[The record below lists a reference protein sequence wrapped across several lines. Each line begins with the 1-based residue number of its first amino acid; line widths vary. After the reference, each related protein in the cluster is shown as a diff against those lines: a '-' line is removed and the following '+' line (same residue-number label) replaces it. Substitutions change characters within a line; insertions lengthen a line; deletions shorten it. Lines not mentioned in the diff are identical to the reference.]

1 MAKIN
6 LLPWRQEYRAQK
18 QKEFQQ
24 VAVLVVMAA
33 GFATFM
39 WMKTVDAQIAGQNER
54 NQMLQT
60 RITALDK
67 QVAEIKELKT
77 RRQELID
84 RMRVIQEL
92 QGNRPLSVRYFDEM
106 VRAAPEGLWLTHLKR
121 SGKSV
126 RISGVA
132 ESNNRVSSFM
142 RNLDQSEWYQAPNLT
157 GVTAKPEFGE
167 QSSAFEMMVNVSGR
181 KAEGEEDQSEEQQD
195 AVSAKKGS

>member
-24 VAVLVVMAA
+24 VTFLVVIGVA
-33 GFATFM
+33 FAVFS
-39 WMKTVDAQIAGQNER
+39 WMQVVDAQIEGRNER
-54 NQMLQT
+54 NQMLQNE
-60 RITALDK
+60 ITALNE
-67 QVAEIKELKT
+67 QVEEIKNLKK

-106 VRAAPEGLWLTHLKR
+106 VRAAPEGLWLTSLKR
-121 SGKSV
+121 IDKAMEVG
-126 RISGVA
+126 GVA

-142 RNLDQSEWYQAPNLT
+142 RNLDQSDWFESPNLT
-157 GVTAKPEFGE
+157 GVTASPEFGE
-167 QSSAFEMMVNVSGR
+167 QASAFNMTVNVSGR
-181 KAEGEEDQSEEQQD
+181 KKEEDQEQEET
-195 AVSAKKGS
+195 GSVN

>member
-24 VAVLVVMAA
+24 VAVLVVIAA
-33 GFATFM
+33 AFSVFM
-39 WMKTVDAQIAGQNER
+39 WMKFVDTQVANQNER
-54 NQMLQT
+54 NQLLQT
-60 RITALDK
+60 EINALNK
-67 QVAEIKELKT
+67 QVREIKDLKK

-106 VRAAPEGLWLTHLKR
+106 VRAAPEGLWLTNLKR
-121 SGKSV
+121 TGKSV
-126 RISGVA
+126 KISGVA

-142 RNLDQSEWYQAPNLT
+142 RSLDQSEWFQSPNLT

-167 QSSAFEMMVNVSGR
+167 QASAFEMTVNVSGR
-181 KAEGEEDQSEEQQD
+181 KKEDEAD
-195 AVSAKKGS
+195 ADGRGV

>member
-33 GFATFM
+33 GLSVFL
-39 WMKTVDAQIAGQNER
+39 WMKTVDGQIANQNER
-54 NQMLQT
+54 NQLLQT
-60 RITALDK
+60 EITALNK
-67 QVAEIKELKT
+67 QVQEIQDLKK
-77 RRQELID
+77 RRQQLID

-92 QGNRPLSVRYFDEM
+92 QGNRPLAVRYFDEM
-106 VRAAPEGLWLTHLKR
+106 VRAAPEGLWLTNLKR
-121 SGKSV
+121 SGKTME
-126 RISGVA
+126 IAGVA

-142 RNLDQSEWYQAPNLT
+142 RNLDQSDWYESPNLT

-167 QSSAFEMMVNVSGR
+167 QASAFQMTVNVSGR
-181 KAEGEEDQSEEQQD
+181 KKEDEEQAD
-195 AVSAKKGS
+195 AAN

>member
-24 VAVLVVMAA
+24 VAALVVIAA
-33 GFATFM
+33 GFSVFM
-39 WMKTVDAQIAGQNER
+39 WMKTVDAQIANQNER
-54 NQMLQT
+54 NQLLT
-60 RITALDK
+60 TEIAALDK
-67 QVAEIKELKT
+67 QVREIKDLKK

-106 VRAAPEGLWLTHLKR
+106 VRAAPEGLWLTNLKR
-121 SGKSV
+121 TGKTLK
-126 RISGVA
+126 ISGVA

-142 RNLDQSEWYQAPNLT
+142 RSLDQSEWFESPNLT

-167 QSSAFEMMVNVSGR
+167 QASAFEMTVSVSSR
-181 KAEGEEDQSEEQQD
+181 KKEDGD
-195 AVSAKKGS
+195 AANNGA

>member
-24 VAVLVVMAA
+24 VAVLVVIAA
-33 GFATFM
+33 GFSVFM
-39 WMKTVDAQIAGQNER
+39 WMKTVDSQIANQNER
-54 NQMLQT
+54 NQLLNT
-60 RITALDK
+60 EITALNK
-67 QVAEIKELKT
+67 QVKEIKDLKK

-92 QGNRPLSVRYFDEM
+92 QGNRPLAVRYFDDM

-121 SGKSV
+121 SGKTLQV
-126 RISGVA
+126 SGVA

-142 RNLDQSEWYQAPNLT
+142 RSLDQSEWFESPNLT

-167 QSSAFEMMVNVSGR
+167 QASAFEMTVSVSGR
-181 KAEGEEDQSEEQQD
+181 KKEEEGADR
-195 AVSAKKGS
+195 ANNGA

>member
-24 VAVLVVMAA
+24 VAVLVVIAA
-33 GFATFM
+33 AVSVFM
-39 WMKTVDAQIAGQNER
+39 WMKTVDAQIANQNER
-54 NQMLQT
+54 NQLLNT
-60 RITALDK
+60 EIAALNK
-67 QVAEIKELKT
+67 QVREIKDLKK

-92 QGNRPLSVRYFDEM
+92 QGNRPLAVRYFDEM

-121 SGKSV
+121 TGKTLEV
-126 RISGVA
+126 SGVA

-142 RNLDQSEWYQAPNLT
+142 RSLDQSEWFQSPNLT

-167 QSSAFEMMVNVSGR
+167 QASAFEMTVNVSGR
-181 KAEGEEDQSEEQQD
+181 KKEEDQSAD
-195 AVSAKKGS
+195 GANNGA

>member
-24 VAVLVVMAA
+24 VATLVVIAA
-33 GFATFM
+33 CASAFL
-39 WMKTVDAQIAGQNER
+39 WMKTVDGQIDNQKER
-54 NQMLQT
+54 NQILQT
-60 RITALDK
+60 EINALNK
-67 QVAEIKELKT
+67 QVREIKDLKK

-106 VRAAPEGLWLTHLKR
+106 VRSAPEGLWLTGLKR
-121 SGKSV
+121 SGDTV
-126 RISGVA
+126 QISGVA

-142 RNLDQSEWYQAPNLT
+142 RNLDQSDWYQSPNLT

-167 QSSAFEMMVNVSGR
+167 QASAFQMTVAVSGR
-181 KAEGEEDQSEEQQD
+181 KKEDEEQAD
-195 AVSAKKGS
+195 AG

>member
-24 VAVLVVMAA
+24 VAVLVVIAA
-33 GFATFM
+33 AVSVFM
-39 WMKTVDAQIAGQNER
+39 WMKTVDAQIANQNER
-54 NQMLQT
+54 NQLLNT
-60 RITALDK
+60 EIAALDK
-67 QVAEIKELKT
+67 QVREIKDLKK

-92 QGNRPLSVRYFDEM
+92 QGNRPLAVRYFDEM

-121 SGKSV
+121 TGKTLEV
-126 RISGVA
+126 SGVA

-142 RNLDQSEWYQAPNLT
+142 RSLDQSEWFQSPNLT

-167 QSSAFEMMVNVSGR
+167 QASAFEMTVNVSGR
-181 KAEGEEDQSEEQQD
+181 KKEEDQSAD
-195 AVSAKKGS
+195 GANNGA

>member
-24 VAVLVVMAA
+24 VATLVVIAA
-33 GFATFM
+33 GFSIFL
-39 WMKTVDAQIAGQNER
+39 WMKTVDGQIANQNER
-54 NQMLQT
+54 NRILQT
-60 RITALDK
+60 EITALDK
-67 QVAEIKELKT
+67 QVKEIKDLKK

-92 QGNRPLSVRYFDEM
+92 QGNRPLAVRYFDEM
-106 VRAAPEGLWLTHLKR
+106 VRSAPEGLWLTNLKR
-121 SGKSV
+121 KGNSV
-126 RISGVA
+126 EIAGVA

-142 RNLDQSEWYQAPNLT
+142 RNLDQSEWYESPNLT

-167 QSSAFEMMVNVSGR
+167 QASAFQLTVNVSGR
-181 KAEGEEDQSEEQQD
+181 KKQDEEQAD
-195 AVSAKKGS
+195 AGSAN

>member
-24 VAVLVVMAA
+24 VAAVVVMAA
-33 GFATFM
+33 SFSVFM
-39 WMKTVDAQIAGQNER
+39 WMKTVDAQIENQNVR

-60 RITALDK
+60 EITALNR
-67 QVAEIKELKT
+67 QVKEIKDLKK

-106 VRAAPEGLWLTHLKR
+106 VRAAPEGLWLTNLKR
-121 SGKSV
+121 SGKTL

-142 RNLDQSEWYQAPNLT
+142 RSLDQSEWFDSPNLT
-157 GVTAKPEFGE
+157 GVTAKPAFGD
-167 QSSAFEMMVNVSGR
+167 QASAFEMTVSVSKR
-181 KAEGEEDQSEEQQD
+181 KADSQEGADGTNGG
-195 AVSAKKGS
+195 A

>member
-24 VAVLVVMAA
+24 VAALVVIAA
-33 GFATFM
+33 GFSVFM
-39 WMKTVDAQIAGQNER
+39 WMKTVDAQIANQNER
-54 NQMLQT
+54 NQLLT
-60 RITALDK
+60 TEIAALDK
-67 QVAEIKELKT
+67 QVREIKDLKK

-106 VRAAPEGLWLTHLKR
+106 VRAAPEGLWLTNLKR
-121 SGKSV
+121 TGKILK
-126 RISGVA
+126 ISGVA

-142 RNLDQSEWYQAPNLT
+142 RSLDQSEWFESPNLT

-167 QSSAFEMMVNVSGR
+167 QASAFEMTVSVSSR
-181 KAEGEEDQSEEQQD
+181 KKEEDGD
-195 AVSAKKGS
+195 AANSGA

>member
-24 VAVLVVMAA
+24 VAVLVVMGAA
-33 GFATFM
+33 FSVFL
-39 WMKTVDAQIAGQNER
+39 WMKTVDGQVANQNER
-54 NQMLQT
+54 NQLLQSE
-60 RITALDK
+60 ITALDE
-67 QVAEIKELKT
+67 QVREIKDLKK

-92 QGNRPLSVRYFDEM
+92 QGNRPLAVRYFDEM
-106 VRAAPEGLWLTHLKR
+106 VRSAPEGLWLTNLKR
-121 SGKSV
+121 TGKTMQ
-126 RISGVA
+126 ISGVA

-142 RNLDQSEWYQAPNLT
+142 RNLDQSDWFESPNLT

-167 QSSAFEMMVNVSGR
+167 QASAFQMTVNVSKR
-181 KAEGEEDQSEEQQD
+181 KKQQEDEEL
-195 AVSAKKGS
+195 AAAGN

>member
-24 VAVLVVMAA
+24 VAVLVVIAA
-33 GFATFM
+33 GFSVFM
-39 WMKTVDAQIAGQNER
+39 WMKTVDSQIANQNER
-54 NQMLQT
+54 NQLLNT
-60 RITALDK
+60 EITALNK
-67 QVAEIKELKT
+67 QVREIKDLKK

-92 QGNRPLSVRYFDEM
+92 QGNRPLAVRYFDDM
-106 VRAAPEGLWLTHLKR
+106 VRAAPEGLWLTNLKR
-121 SGKSV
+121 SGRTV
-126 RISGVA
+126 TISGVA

-142 RNLDQSEWYQAPNLT
+142 RSLDQSEWYESPNLT

-167 QSSAFEMMVNVSGR
+167 QASAFEMTVSVSGR
-181 KAEGEEDQSEEQQD
+181 KKEEDDQSAD
-195 AVSAKKGS
+195 GANSGA

>member
-33 GFATFM
+33 GFSLFL
-39 WMKTVDAQIAGQNER
+39 WMKTVDGQIANQNER
-54 NQMLQT
+54 NQILQT
-60 RITALDK
+60 EINTLNK
-67 QVAEIKELKT
+67 QVREIKELKK

-92 QGNRPLSVRYFDEM
+92 QGNRPLAVRYFDEM
-106 VRAAPEGLWLTHLKR
+106 VRAAPEGLWLTSLARK
-121 SGKSV
+121 GNAV
-126 RISGVA
+126 QIAGVA

-142 RNLDQSEWYQAPNLT
+142 RNLDQSDWYENPNLT
-157 GVTAKPEFGE
+157 GVTARPEFGE
-167 QSSAFEMMVNVSGR
+167 QASAFQMTVNVSGR
-181 KAEGEEDQSEEQQD
+181 KKDEEQAD
-195 AVSAKKGS
+195 AGN

>member
-24 VAVLVVMAA
+24 VAVLVVIAA
-33 GFATFM
+33 AFSTFL
-39 WMKTVDAQIAGQNER
+39 WMKTVDGQIANQNER
-54 NQMLQT
+54 NQILQT
-60 RITALDK
+60 EIAALDK
-67 QVAEIKELKT
+67 QVREIKDLKK

-92 QGNRPLSVRYFDEM
+92 QGNRPLAVRYFDEM
-106 VRAAPEGLWLTHLKR
+106 VRSAPEGLWLTNLKR
-121 SGKSV
+121 SGKSME
-126 RISGVA
+126 IAGVA

-142 RNLDQSEWYQAPNLT
+142 RNLDQSEWYESPNLT

-167 QSSAFEMMVNVSGR
+167 QASAFQMTVNVSGR
-181 KAEGEEDQSEEQQD
+181 KKEEQED
-195 AVSAKKGS
+195 AGVAAANKGS

>member
-24 VAVLVVMAA
+24 VATLVVIAA
-33 GFATFM
+33 GFSVFM
-39 WMKTVDAQIAGQNER
+39 WMKTVDSQIANQNER
-54 NQMLQT
+54 NQVLQSE
-60 RITALDK
+60 ITALNR
-67 QVAEIKELKT
+67 QVAEIKDLKK

-121 SGKSV
+121 SGNTMQ
-126 RISGVA
+126 ISGVA

-142 RNLDQSEWYQAPNLT
+142 RSLDQSEWYESPNLT

-167 QSSAFEMMVNVSGR
+167 QASAFEMTVNVSKR
-181 KAEGEEDQSEEQQD
+181 KKAEGQEDAD
-195 AVSAKKGS
+195 GKGEGA

>member
-24 VAVLVVMAA
+24 VAALVVMAA
-33 GFATFM
+33 GFSTFL
-39 WMKTVDAQIAGQNER
+39 WMKTVDGQVANQKER
-54 NQMLQT
+54 NQLLQT
-60 RITALDK
+60 EITALDK
-67 QVAEIKELKT
+67 QVREIKDLKK

-106 VRAAPEGLWLTHLKR
+106 VRAAPEGLWLTNLNR
-121 SGKSV
+121 SGSSV
-126 RISGVA
+126 QIAGVA

-142 RNLDQSEWYQAPNLT
+142 RNLDQSEWYESPNLT

-167 QSSAFEMMVNVSGR
+167 QASAFQMTVNVSGR
-181 KAEGEEDQSEEQQD
+181 KKEDEEQED
-195 AVSAKKGS
+195 AGN